1 MMVKQ
6 SSASLAYLIILLLLS
21 ALVVGCASSP
31 PVRYYSLQPN
41 EPVMENDAEN
51 SIIVRLGPL
60 RIPEYLKR
68 TQIVTR
74 TDNAEV
80 IIDDFSRWAE
90 PLDQAMHSV
99 IASNLDSLLS
109 NVIVVAYPHITSI
122 DFDYW
127 ILGSVS
133 RFDADVNGKVTL
145 IMQWGLMDSE
155 RNTILAPLRRRFESQ
170 AANSNDPGAIATA
183 MSDVLNQFS
192 HEIAE
197 QLDSAIDR

>member
-1 MMVKQ
+1 MMVKH
-6 SSASLAYLIILLLLS
+6 SGATLANLIILLMLS
-21 ALVVGCASSP
+21 VFVVACGTSP
-31 PVRYYSLQPN
+31 PVQYYSLQPV
-41 EPVMENDAEN
+41 EPVLENDAEN

-68 TQIVTR
+68 PQIVTR

-99 IASNLDSLLS
+99 VASNLDSLLS
-109 NVIVVAYPHITSI
+109 DVIVIAYPYITAI

-127 ILGSVS
+127 ILGGVS
-133 RFDADVNGKVTL
+133 RFDADENGKVTL
-145 IMQWGLMDSE
+145 IVQWGLMDSK
-155 RNTILAPLRRRFESQ
+155 RNTILAPLRRQFEAQ
-170 AANSNDPGAIATA
+170 TTGSNDPGAIATA

>member
-1 MMVKQ
+1 MMVKH
-6 SSASLAYLIILLLLS
+6 SGATLANLIILLMLS
-21 ALVVGCASSP
+21 VFVVACGTSP
-31 PVRYYSLQPN
+31 PVQYYSLQPV
-41 EPVMENDAEN
+41 EPVLENDAEN

-74 TDNAEV
+74 TDNAGV
-80 IIDDFSRWAE
+80 IVDDFSRWVE

-99 IASNLDSLLS
+99 VASNLDSLLS
-109 NVIVVAYPHITSI
+109 DVIVIAYPYITAI

-127 ILGSVS
+127 ILGGVS
-133 RFDADVNGKVTL
+133 RFDADENGKVTL
-145 IMQWGLMDSE
+145 IVQWGLMDSK
-155 RNTILAPLRRRFESQ
+155 RNTILAPLRRQFEAQ
-170 AANSNDPGAIATA
+170 TTGSNDPGAIATA

-197 QLDSAIDR
+197 QLDTAIDR

>member
-1 MMVKQ
+1 MMVKH
-6 SSASLAYLIILLLLS
+6 SGATLANLIILLMLS
-21 ALVVGCASSP
+21 VFVVACGTSP
-31 PVRYYSLQPN
+31 PVQYYSLQPV
-41 EPVMENDAEN
+41 EPVLENDAEN

-68 TQIVTR
+68 PQIVTR

-99 IASNLDSLLS
+99 VASNLDSLLS
-109 NVIVVAYPHITSI
+109 DVIVIAYPYITAI

-127 ILGSVS
+127 ILGGVS
-133 RFDADVNGKVTL
+133 RFDADENGKVTL
-145 IMQWGLMDSE
+145 IVQWGLMDSK
-155 RNTILAPLRRRFESQ
+155 RNTILAPLRRQFEAQ
-170 AANSNDPGAIATA
+170 TTGSNDPGAIATA

-197 QLDSAIDR
+197 QLDTAIGR

>member
-6 SSASLAYLIILLLLS
+6 SSAGPVCLIISLLLS
-21 ALVVGCASSP
+21 VLVVACGTSP
-31 PVRYYSLQPN
+31 PVRYYSLQPT
-41 EPVMENDAEN
+41 EPVLENDAED
-51 SIIVRLGPL
+51 SVIVRLGPL

-99 IASNLDSLLS
+99 VASNLDSLLS
-109 NVIVVAYPHITSI
+109 DVIVVAYPHITSI

-127 ILGSVS
+127 ILGGVS
-133 RFDADVNGKVTL
+133 QFDADASGKVTL
-145 IMQWGLMDSE
+145 IVQWGLMDSK
-155 RNTILAPLRRRFESQ
+155 RNTILAPLRRRFEAQ
-170 AANSNDPGAIATA
+170 ASNSNDLEAIATA
-183 MSDVLNQFS
+183 MSDVLRQFS
-192 HEIAE
+192 LDIAE
-197 QLDSAIDR
+197 QLDTAIK

>member
-1 MMVKQ
+1 MMVKH
-6 SSASLAYLIILLLLS
+6 SGATLANLIILLMLS
-21 ALVVGCASSP
+21 VFVVACGTSP
-31 PVRYYSLQPN
+31 PVQYYSLQPV
-41 EPVMENDAEN
+41 EPVLENDAEN

-68 TQIVTR
+68 PQIVTR

-90 PLDQAMHSV
+90 PLDQAIHSV
-99 IASNLDSLLS
+99 VASNLDSLLS
-109 NVIVVAYPHITSI
+109 DVIVIAYPYITAI
-122 DFDYW
+122 DCDYW
-127 ILGSVS
+127 ILGGVS
-133 RFDADVNGKVTL
+133 RFDADENGKVTL
-145 IMQWGLMDSE
+145 IVQWGLMDSK
-155 RNTILAPLRRRFESQ
+155 RNTILAPLRRQFEAQ
-170 AANSNDPGAIATA
+170 TTGSNDPGAIATA

>member
-1 MMVKQ
+1 MMVKH
-6 SSASLAYLIILLLLS
+6 SGATLANLIILLMLS
-21 ALVVGCASSP
+21 VFVVACGTSP
-31 PVRYYSLQPN
+31 PVQYYSLQPV
-41 EPVMENDAEN
+41 EPVLENDAEN

-68 TQIVTR
+68 PQIVTR

-99 IASNLDSLLS
+99 VASNLDSLLS
-109 NVIVVAYPHITSI
+109 DVIVIAYPYITAI

-127 ILGSVS
+127 ILGGVS
-133 RFDADVNGKVTL
+133 RFDADENGKVTL
-145 IMQWGLMDSE
+145 IVQWGLMDSK
-155 RNTILAPLRRRFESQ
+155 RNTILAPLRRQFEAQ
-170 AANSNDPGAIATA
+170 TTGSNDPGAIATA

-197 QLDSAIDR
+197 QLDTAIDR